1 VLIAVLVL
9 FYAFNLYKQTGVRV
23 KMGLLFPGQGAQAVG
38 MGAELVRRSS
48 IARQLFQQASEVLG
62 YDLLKLCSEG
72 PGEQLNRTEFC
83 QPALF
88 VHSLATLRQ
97 LEADRDD
104 LWDHVTCVAGL
115 SLGEITAVAAAGGVD
130 LETGLRLVQLRGT
143 AMQSASDAV
152 ASGMSSIIGLEL
164 DKLNEICRQ
173 ATQGEQFAQVANLL
187 CPGNIAI
194 SGHIPALERAEQQC
208 LAAGA
213 MKAVRLAVAGAFHT
227 PIMQPAVE
235 KLAAALAL
243 VNFQTTR
250 VPVISN
256 VDAAPHS
263 QPDEFRSLL
272 AQQVVSPVLWE
283 ASLTRML
290 TDGCQKFIEVGA
302 GRVLAGTLKRVQRKI
317 PCENVG
323 D

>member
-1 VLIAVLVL
+1 L
-9 FYAFNLYKQTGVRV
+9 FYAFNHSKQTDVSV
-23 KMGLLFPGQGAQAVG
+23 KVGLLFPGQGAQAVG
-38 MGAELVRRSS
+38 MGTELVRRSS
-48 IARQLFQQASEVLG
+48 IAQQLFQQAAEVLG

-72 PGEQLNRTEFC
+72 PTEQLNRTEFC

-88 VHSLATLRQ
+88 VHSLAALRQ
-97 LEADRDD
+97 LEAERGD
-104 LWDHVTCVAGL
+104 LWDNVAAVAGL

-130 LETGLRLVQLRGT
+130 FEAGLRLVQLRGT
-143 AMQSASDAV
+143 AMQSAADAV
-152 ASGMSSIIGLEL
+152 ASGMSSILGLEL
-164 DKLNEICRQ
+164 DKLNEICQQ
-173 ATQGEQFAQVANLL
+173 ATHGEHFVRVANLL

-194 SGHIPALERAEQQC
+194 SGHIAALERAEQQC

-235 KLAAALAL
+235 QLSAALAL
-243 VNFQTTR
+243 VNFQPTR

-263 QPDEFRSLL
+263 HPDEFRRLL
-272 AQQVVSPVLWE
+272 SQQVVSPVLWE

-290 TDGCQKFIEVGA
+290 ADDCQQFIEVGA